1 MVPNHALCQLS
12 YAPVNR
18 RDEIPVMIITLNN
31 SDLAPLPAGGYTKL
45 VKKLLCVAV
54 LVAFAACKSGPPTI
68 LLNDDDR
75 KAYGHDSEDEER
87 RAREALANIQ
97 RKIETGTLPKIQFE
111 FDSDAITPESDPT
124 LALVAQLLI
133 KNPRM
138 KVICLAHTD
147 SVGTEE
153 YNFDL
158 SERRARSVKTFLV
171 KEGVPPPSI
180 RFKGMGY
187 SRPLADNATDEGRA
201 KNRRVEFR
209 VSYREWETVY

>member
-1 MVPNHALCQLS
+1 M
-12 YAPVNR
+12 
-18 RDEIPVMIITLNN
+18 
-31 SDLAPLPAGGYTKL
+31 
-45 VKKLLCVAV
+45 KKLLCLAA
-54 LVAFAACKSGPPTI
+54 LAAFCACKSGPPAI
-68 LLNDDDR
+68 MLDDADR
-75 KAYGHDSEDEER
+75 KAYGHDSDAGER
-87 RAREALANIQ
+87 RARAALADIQ

-133 KNPRM
+133 KNPHL

-153 YNFDL
+153 YNLDL

-187 SRPLADNATDEGRA
+187 SRPLTDNATDEGRA
-201 KNRRVEFR
+201 MNRRVEFR
-209 VSYREWETVY
+209 VTYREWETVY